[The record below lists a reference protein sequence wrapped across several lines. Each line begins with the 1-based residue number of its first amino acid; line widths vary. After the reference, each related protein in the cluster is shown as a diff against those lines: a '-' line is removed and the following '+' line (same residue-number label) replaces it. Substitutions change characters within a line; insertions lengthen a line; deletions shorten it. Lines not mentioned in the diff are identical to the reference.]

1 MKRAL
6 SISIALWVMLIAASL
21 FWNIQQNRKHHLEML
36 FQTARSFFHQIE
48 ITREWNASHGGI
60 YAPVTANTRP
70 NPFLKQPMRDLYIN
84 SSLTLTKIN
93 PAFMTRQIADIA
105 KKYNNTQ
112 FHITSLKPI
121 RPENQANE
129 LEQSALLIFD
139 AGLEKEIGKILSSN
153 SGDTF
158 FYMAPLV
165 TRKPCLTCHAEQ
177 GYKEGDIRGGI
188 SITLPISSS
197 SPLLSIIL
205 EHLFIGLAGLSG
217 IVFFGMKLSNAY
229 LMVKNQAV
237 IDALTGVPNRRNF
250 TERILEE
257 VNRHKR
263 QKEPL
268 SVLMCDIDNFKGY
281 NDTYGHSAGD
291 NCLLQIAQTIKKSL
305 RRPSDFCA
313 RYGGEEFVIILPATS
328 ATGALSVAVT
338 IIENIREL
346 NIVHINSP
354 PALRVTVSIGVAT
367 SETEDA
373 TSHETLIKQADI
385 ALYHAKSSG
394 RNCVKVFWN

>member
-6 SISIALWVMLIAASL
+6 SISIAIWITLISASL
-21 FWNIQQNRKHHLEML
+21 FWNLQQNRKHHTEML
-36 FQTARSFFHQIE
+36 LQAARSFFQQIE
-48 ITREWNASHGGI
+48 ITREWNASHGGV
-60 YAPVTANTRP
+60 YAPVTAITQP
-70 NPFLKQPMRDLYIN
+70 NPFLQKPMRELQIN
-84 SSLTLTKIN
+84 NSLTLTKIN

-105 KKYNNTQ
+105 KKYNNIQ

-121 RPENQANE
+121 RPQNQASKWE
-129 LEQSALLIFD
+129 EMALHAFD
-139 AGLEKEIGKILSSN
+139 AGSEKEIGQIINTDAGQS
-153 SGDTF
+153 F
-158 FYMAPLV
+158 FYMAPLI
-165 TRKPCLTCHAEQ
+165 TLKPCLKCHAEQ

-188 SITLPISSS
+188 SITLPLSTR
-197 SPLLSIIL
+197 SPTLPIII
-205 EHLFIGLAGLSG
+205 EHLVIGIAGLSG

-281 NDTYGHSAGD
+281 NDTYGHNAGD
-291 NCLLQIAQTIKKSL
+291 ECLLQIAQTIRKSL

-313 RYGGEEFVIILPATS
+313 RYGGEEFVIILPATNT
-328 ATGALSVAVT
+328 TGALSVAVT

-346 NIVHINSP
+346 NIVHEKSP
-354 PALRVTVSIGVAT
+354 PALRVTVSVGVAT
-367 SETEDA
+367 SETEELL
-373 TSHETLIKQADI
+373 SHEMLIKQADI
-385 ALYHAKSSG
+385 ALYHAKNSG
-394 RNCVKVFWN
+394 RNCVKVFWS